1 MKRRDIPS
9 GGSGLVREDG
19 SVVVP
24 PALAGELLRRLLRD
38 VTAEV
43 HANGGVPSL
52 ACRELMWGLH
62 TAALAE
68 EKAAGSGDGTPVGPV
83 GSVEIGTTEAA
94 QVLGC
99 SAEYAR
105 RLARE
110 GRLPARRV
118 GRQWL
123 IREAA
128 IVAPERTETAA

>member
-1 MKRRDIPS
+1 MTRRDIPP
-9 GGSGLVREDG
+9 GAHGLVREDG

-43 HANGGVPSL
+43 NANGGVPSP
-52 ACRELMWGLH
+52 ACRELLWSLH
-62 TAALAE
+62 TASVAE
-68 EKAAGSGDGTPVGPV
+68 EKAASSDSGTPAGPV
-83 GSVEIGTTEAA
+83 GSVEISTTEAA

-105 RLARE
+105 RLARA

-128 IVAPERTETAA
+128 IVAPGRTETAA